1 MVLREDSS
9 EFPGSKGESRNPGTH
24 LSFAQLLCAWKKQ
37 ATTVS
42 LHRSRPLYPSRPC
55 FLFHLIPIHHVM
67 PGIAAPQRK
76 APGPWHQ
83 DLCRSCPWSACVWV
97 GDWRVSGRRR
107 APGFKSRVIKSNEAV
122 PPSSASQGS
131 RAPFQIGCPSS
142 AAQITGHRVLQANCS
157 DKAVTVVRVQGCR
170 PLGQRLPITPT
181 EKAAH
186 RACDFY
192 LGRNYPRLFRYLGS
206 SSD

>member
-1 MVLREDSS
+1 M
-9 EFPGSKGESRNPGTH
+9 
-24 LSFAQLLCAWKKQ
+24 SFAKLPCGVKEQE
-37 ATTVS
+37 TTVS
-42 LHRSRPLYPSRPC
+42 LPRCMPLPQLVFKPFSSPNSHSSRHAPDHSSPNESTMALT
-55 FLFHLIPIHHVM
+55 
-67 PGIAAPQRK
+67 PGSLQKLSLECLCVSGQR
-76 APGPWHQ
+76 
-83 DLCRSCPWSACVWV
+83 
-97 GDWRVSGRRR
+97 RVSGRGR
-107 APGFKSRVIKSNEAV
+107 ALGFKSRVIKSNEAV

-131 RAPFQIGCPSS
+131 TAPFQIGCPSS
-142 AAQITGHRVLQANCS
+142 AAQITGHRALQANCS

-170 PLGQRLPITPT
+170 PLGQRLPIKPT